1 MRRKGELTLYIQLHQ
16 IKKQLNYRKIH
27 RPFETLPLGSAMK
40 FRRKEL
46 HMTLEEAALDL
57 TSVSYLSKLEN
68 NLIKPNM
75 RFIKL
80 FEERLKMKF
89 DQHEYDH
96 DYHDQIHHALLAL
109 HQDQMMDDSI
119 YAQYKN
125 KQNHQ
130 SYLFI
135 FTHHILSNEYD
146 KIKPY
151 YESLKSYV
159 PNLLDDEM
167 TLFLTCVTKVL
178 MKEERYLDAYEAI
191 KLMSQVATDEVLVHS
206 IELKHQFM
214 CAIELM
220 RPFEVEHIY
229 PKYVSNLQSMHAFDQ
244 LDKAQFMY
252 LVFQTSQL
260 TIQAMD
266 DILHKIPHMEELDKT
281 YIQTLSY
288 FHHKDYEKSRL
299 LSKPYI
305 EVNENWLFIYL
316 LSLDHLNEVEEIK
329 NQIKEKLNYSFEKL
343 SHGIIFKHLT
353 FKYLKDTTHLFQYLR
368 ELLINRYLL
377 TDNYHTLSY
386 LYKDAA
392 TLFSQHYYYKE
403 AHQTLHQWLIEHQL
417 LMHSI

>member
-1 MRRKGELTLYIQLHQ
+1 MTLYIQLHQ
-16 IKKQLNYRKIH
+16 IKKQLNYRKTH

-68 NLIKPNM
+68 NLIKPIM

-125 KQNHQ
+125 KQNQQ

-178 MKEERYLDAYEAI
+178 MKEERYLDAYE
-191 KLMSQVATDEVLVHS
+191 
-206 IELKHQFM
+206 
-214 CAIELM
+214 
-220 RPFEVEHIY
+220 R
-229 PKYVSNLQSMHAFDQ
+229 
-244 LDKAQFMY
+244 
-252 LVFQTSQL
+252 
-260 TIQAMD
+260 
-266 DILHKIPHMEELDKT
+266 
-281 YIQTLSY
+281 
-288 FHHKDYEKSRL
+288 
-299 LSKPYI
+299 
-305 EVNENWLFIYL
+305 
-316 LSLDHLNEVEEIK
+316 
-329 NQIKEKLNYSFEKL
+329 
-343 SHGIIFKHLT
+343 
-353 FKYLKDTTHLFQYLR
+353 
-368 ELLINRYLL
+368 
-377 TDNYHTLSY
+377 
-386 LYKDAA
+386 
-392 TLFSQHYYYKE
+392 
-403 AHQTLHQWLIEHQL
+403 
-417 LMHSI
+417 